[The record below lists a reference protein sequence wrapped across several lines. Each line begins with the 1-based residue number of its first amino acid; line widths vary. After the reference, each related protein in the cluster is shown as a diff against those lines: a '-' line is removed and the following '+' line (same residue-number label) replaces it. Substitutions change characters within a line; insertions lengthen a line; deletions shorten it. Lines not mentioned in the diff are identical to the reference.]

1 MGGNVLN
8 EIMHKIYA
16 ACRFFCRRLWQRLGR
31 RDGVGQFTGQED
43 PPAIQSTYI
52 QIIGRKNRTSMPDE
66 REIRVQRLQELREQG
81 INPYPN
87 SVERTN
93 TIADVLEHFDEFVGP
108 ENSYTLVGRI
118 RLMREMGK
126 AAFAKIEDGTGSI
139 QVYFRI
145 NDVGEAAYRAIKLLD
160 LGDFIQV
167 SGFLFVTRTG
177 ERTLHVKHYR
187 ILTKGLRPLPE
198 KYHGLEDKEIR
209 QRKRYLD
216 LIANGDEVKQVFVT
230 RSRTITAMRHFLD
243 DHAFIEVETPVLQP
257 LYGGA
262 TARPFITHHNKLDR
276 DLYLRIAVELYHKR
290 LIVGGFERVYEIGR
304 NFRNEGID
312 RSHNPEFTMLEF
324 YEAYADYN
332 DTMKLVEEMI
342 AYVATQVKGAPT
354 ITYQGTEIDLTPPWR
369 RIPLLE
375 AIAQYTGI
383 QVERY
388 PERESL
394 AAEMRAQNYE
404 VDPKAGRG
412 RLIDDLMKA
421 MFRKGYPD
429 LKQALFLTDYP
440 LDISPLAKKH
450 REIPGLVERFQ
461 PFVGGLE
468 IGNAFTELN
477 DPLDQRAR
485 FEDQLRQRSQGDDEA
500 QVLDEDFLEAMEVG
514 MPPTSGVGIG
524 IDRLVMAMTDQES
537 IRDVILFPTLRTVV
551 EE

>member
-1 MGGNVLN
+1 
-8 EIMHKIYA
+8 
-16 ACRFFCRRLWQRLGR
+16 
-31 RDGVGQFTGQED
+31 
-43 PPAIQSTYI
+43 
-52 QIIGRKNRTSMPDE
+52 MPDE
-66 REIRVQRLQELREQG
+66 REIRLQRLQELREQG

-108 ENSYTLVGRI
+108 GNSYTLVGRI

-126 AAFAKIEDGTGSI
+126 AAFAKIEDGSGSI

-167 SGFLFVTRTG
+167 SGFLFLTRTG

-290 LIVGGFERVYEIGR
+290 LLVGGLERVYEIGR

-342 AYVATQVKGAPT
+342 AYIATQVKGTPS
-354 ITYQGTEIDLTPPWR
+354 ITYQGTQIDLTPPWR

-388 PERESL
+388 PDRESL
-394 AAEMRAQNYE
+394 AAEMRIQNYE

-421 MFRKGYPD
+421 MFRKGHPD

-461 PFVGGLE
+461 PFVAGLE

-485 FEDQLRQRSQGDDEA
+485 FEDQLRQRAQGDDEA

-524 IDRLVMAMTDQES
+524 I
-537 IRDVILFPTLRTVV
+537 
-551 EE
+551 

>member
-1 MGGNVLN
+1 
-8 EIMHKIYA
+8 
-16 ACRFFCRRLWQRLGR
+16 
-31 RDGVGQFTGQED
+31 
-43 PPAIQSTYI
+43 
-52 QIIGRKNRTSMPDE
+52 MPDE
-66 REIRVQRLQELREQG
+66 REIRLQRLQELREQG
-81 INPYPN
+81 VNPYPN

-243 DHAFIEVETPVLQP
+243 EHAFIEVETPILQP

-262 TARPFITHHNKLDR
+262 TARPFITHHNTLDR

-290 LIVGGFERVYEIGR
+290 LLVGGLERVYEIGR

-342 AYVATQVKGAPT
+342 AYIATQVKGAPS
-354 ITYQGTEIDLTPPWR
+354 ITYQGTQIDLTPPWR

-383 QVERY
+383 QVGRY
-388 PERESL
+388 PDRESL

-421 MFRKGYPD
+421 MFRKGHPD

-468 IGNAFTELN
+468 MGNAFTELN

-485 FEDQLRQRSQGDDEA
+485 FEDQLRQRAQGDDEA